1 METNSDERSE
11 KLGDA
16 QLREHAGRFIAYL
29 NYLRAI
35 RAYLRR
41 HYEDPS
47 QLFLPI
53 VTSDSYQGI
62 QGGVRATSGEVQG
75 FLLNAWS
82 TEVQL
87 HLIEPTNELLPYSN
101 HWAPVAAY
109 YSTYLAIRAL
119 LAAANR
125 PVRSDHAAT
134 LACIS
139 NDIHSR
145 SGLFPPPWCFLC
157 TGDPEFHT
165 EGYEHLPPGT
175 VVGRASALSSGDYVP
190 FADSFCMFLRTTRK
204 RQIDN
209 RLRAWRKTSKKKRV
223 SAEMRATLVE
233 NIPPTS
239 VFDALYRLRIR
250 SNYDDV
256 AESFLSL
263 PGLDDGVA
271 FNLGL
276 RELTWYS
283 LAVLECLIS
292 RYFGS
297 QQFDALVQRFS
308 GRAGILGQDLV
319 ARRWAALR
327 PIVNA

>member
-1 METNSDERSE
+1 
-11 KLGDA
+11 
-16 QLREHAGRFIAYL
+16 
-29 NYLRAI
+29 
-35 RAYLRR
+35 
-41 HYEDPS
+41 
-47 QLFLPI
+47 
-53 VTSDSYQGI
+53 
-62 QGGVRATSGEVQG
+62 
-75 FLLNAWS
+75 
-82 TEVQL
+82 
-87 HLIEPTNELLPYSN
+87 
-101 HWAPVAAY
+101 
-109 YSTYLAIRAL
+109 
-119 LAAANR
+119 
-125 PVRSDHAAT
+125 
-134 LACIS
+134 
-139 NDIHSR
+139 
-145 SGLFPPPWCFLC
+145 
-157 TGDPEFHT
+157 
-165 EGYEHLPPGT
+165 
-175 VVGRASALSSGDYVP
+175 
-190 FADSFCMFLRTTRK
+190 
-204 RQIDN
+204 
-209 RLRAWRKTSKKKRV
+209 
-223 SAEMRATLVE
+223 MRATLVE